1 MKKLFIILSFSGLG
15 ILTSCGGGNDKNA
28 ETEARKD
35 EAEKGAEAQAEADPA
50 DNPDYEKGLA
60 LVGKSDCLTCHKVNE
75 ASTGPA
81 YSAVAAK
88 YANTPEIIDQLS
100 NKVIK
105 GGSGNWGAVPMTP
118 HPNISKE
125 DAVAMVKYIMTL
137 KK

>member
-15 ILTSCGGGNDKNA
+15 LLVSCGGGNEKNA

-35 EAEKGAEAQAEADPA
+35 DAKQEAKADEAT

-60 LVGKSDCLTCHKVNE
+60 LVGKNDCLTCHKINE

-88 YANTPEIIDQLS
+88 YPNNPQVIDSLS
-100 NKVIK
+100 NKVIR
-105 GGSGNWGAVPMTP
+105 GGAGNWGVVPMTP
-118 HPNISKE
+118 HPNLSKD
-125 DAVAMVKYIMTL
+125 DAVTMVKYVLSL

>member
-1 MKKLFIILSFSGLG
+1 MKKLFIILSFSSLGL
-15 ILTSCGGGNDKNA
+15 LLSCGGGNDKNT

-35 EAEKGAEAQAEADPA
+35 EAKQEAKADEPA

-60 LVGKSDCLTCHKVNE
+60 LVGKNDCLTCHKINE

-81 YSAVAAK
+81 YKAVAAK
-88 YANTPEIIDQLS
+88 YPNNPDVIDSLS

-105 GGSGNWGAVPMTP
+105 GGSGNWGVVPMTP
-118 HPNISKE
+118 HPNLSKD
-125 DAVAMVKYIMTL
+125 DAVAMVKYVLSL

>member
-1 MKKLFIILSFSGLG
+1 MKKLFIILSFCGLG

-35 EAEKGAEAQAEADPA
+35 EAKEEAPADPA
-50 DNPDYEKGLA
+50 ENPDYEKGLA

>member
-1 MKKLFIILSFSGLG
+1 MKKLLIIFSFSGLG
-15 ILTSCGGGNDKNA
+15 LLGGCGGGNEKNA

-35 EAEKGAEAQAEADPA
+35 EAKQEATAEEPE
-50 DNPDYEKGLA
+50 NPDYEKGLA
-60 LVGKSDCLTCHKVNE
+60 LVGKNDCLTCHKVNE

-88 YANTPEIIDQLS
+88 YPNNPEVIDSLS

-105 GGSGNWGAVPMTP
+105 GGAGNWGVVPMTP
-118 HPNISKE
+118 HPNLSKE
-125 DAVAMVKYIMTL
+125 DAVAMVKYVMTL

>member
-35 EAEKGAEAQAEADPA
+35 EAQAQEEPAE
-50 DNPDYEKGLA
+50 NPDYEKGLA
-60 LVGKSDCLTCHKVNE
+60 LVGQSDCLTCHKVNE

-81 YSAVAAK
+81 YAAVAAK
-88 YANTPEIIDQLS
+88 YPNNAEVIDSLA

-105 GGSGNWGAVPMTP
+105 GGAGNWGVVPMTP
-118 HPNISKE
+118 HPNLPKE

>member
-1 MKKLFIILSFSGLG
+1 MKKLLIILSFGGLG
-15 ILTSCGGGNDKNA
+15 LLASCGGGNEKNT

-35 EAEKGAEAQAEADPA
+35 DAKQEAKEADPA

-60 LVGKSDCLTCHKVNE
+60 LVGKNDCLTCHKVNE

-81 YSAVAAK
+81 YQAVAAK
-88 YANTPEIIDQLS
+88 YANTPEIIDQLA

-118 HPNISKE
+118 HPNLSKE
-125 DAVAMVKYIMTL
+125 DAVAMVKYVLTL
-137 KK
+137 KNSQ

>member
-1 MKKLFIILSFSGLG
+1 MKKLFIILSFSGFSLF
-15 ILTSCGGGNDKNA
+15 ISCGGGNDKNA
-28 ETEARKD
+28 ETESRKD
-35 EAEKGAEAQAEADPA
+35 EAKEVAKEETPAE
-50 DNPDYEKGLA
+50 NPDYDKGLE

-88 YANTPEIIDQLS
+88 YPNNAAVIDSLS

-105 GGSGNWGAVPMTP
+105 GGAGNWGVVPMTP
-118 HPNISKE
+118 HPNLSKE
-125 DAVAMVKYIMTL
+125 DAVAMVKYVLAL

>member
-15 ILTSCGGGNDKNA
+15 LLVSCGGGNTKND

-35 EAEKGAEAQAEADPA
+35 EAKEVAKEEPAE
-50 DNPDYEKGLA
+50 NPDYEKGLA
-60 LVGKSDCLTCHKVNE
+60 LVGKNDCLTCHKINE

-81 YSAVAAK
+81 YSAVADK

-118 HPNISKE
+118 HPNLSKE
-125 DAVAMVKYIMTL
+125 DAVAMVKYVMTL

>member
-1 MKKLFIILSFSGLG
+1 MKKLFIILSFSGFGL
-15 ILTSCGGGNDKNA
+15 LVSCGGGGNEKNT

-35 EAEKGAEAQAEADPA
+35 EANQEAKEEDPA

-60 LVGKSDCLTCHKVNE
+60 LIGKNDCLTCHKVNE

-81 YSAVAAK
+81 YQAVAAK
-88 YANTPEIIDQLS
+88 YPNNPAVIDSLS

-105 GGSGNWGAVPMTP
+105 GGAGNWGVVPMTP
-118 HPNISKE
+118 HPNLSKE
-125 DAVAMVKYIMTL
+125 DAVAMVKYVLAL